1 MQSIHY
7 SVIDIILIVAA
18 LECVLIY
25 GLIVVARAL
34 PTPNATCR
42 HLLGFLF
49 LAIALDA
56 LATLLVWQTSLREAM
71 APFGGLVVA
80 FASFA
85 FSAKGPLLLLFV
97 QTLVT
102 PKFRLRPVHILH
114 FSAFAMALAVAFTN
128 SLDTT
133 RITFTIESN
142 MANPGSNT
150 WWTLMRLTPC
160 LYALAAIYTL
170 RKMTALYDSHY
181 TSNEYQYGYWIK
193 ALVWGYFAQWSLNL
207 AVHIAGNHL
216 PYDISNALGIAN
228 DIAILLMVNGLLFYC
243 FKVMRTL
250 APMHPSIVEHQPF
263 ELADQPEEEVDNAKK
278 DDGCEPASEP
288 FSMHAFV
295 IGEQSNVNYLPRQIT
310 PAANRED
317 DAALTAIMRGI
328 DERTLHLNP
337 TLNVDKFSEAI
348 DLAPRDVSRLINA
361 HFDCSFSEFIN
372 AFRTFEAEHLL
383 TDPKHLETTIIDIIG
398 LAGFNS
404 KSAFHRFFKRYTGLA
419 PSDYRKLRAPT
430 TETQ

>member
-7 SVIDIILIVAA
+7 SVIDIILIVAT

-49 LAIALDA
+49 VAIALDA
-56 LATLLVWQTSLREAM
+56 LATLLVWQADLRTAM
-71 APFGGLVVA
+71 EPVGELTVA

-85 FSAKGPLLLLFV
+85 FTAKGPLLLLFV

-102 PKFRLRPVHILH
+102 PQFQLRPVHILH

-133 RITFTIESN
+133 RITYTIESN
-142 MANPGSNT
+142 LPNPGTNT

-181 TSNEYQYGYWIK
+181 TSNEYQYGYWIQ
-193 ALVWGYFAQWSLNL
+193 ALVWGFFAQWSLNL
-207 AVHIAGNHL
+207 AVHIAGNHI
-216 PYDISNALGIAN
+216 PFRISNSLGIAN
-228 DIAILLMVNGLLFYC
+228 DIVILLLVNALLFYC

-250 APMHPSIVEHQPF
+250 APMHP
-263 ELADQPEEEVDNAKK
+263 
-278 DDGCEPASEP
+278 GMSEP
-288 FSMHAFV
+288 EDKASSSHEAPKIKDAATAEIVDAEAETYSTHAFA
-295 IGEQSNVNYLPRQIT
+295 IGEHSNVNYLPRQAT
-310 PAANRED
+310 PATNYED
-317 DAALTAIMRGI
+317 DTALAAIVKGI
-328 DERTLHLNP
+328 DEHQLHLNP
-337 TLNVDKFSEAI
+337 PLNVDKFAEAI
-348 DLAPRDVSRLINA
+348 ELAPRDVSRLINA

-372 AFRTFEAEHLL
+372 AFRTFEAERLL

-419 PSDYRKLRAPT
+419 PSEYRKLHSPIA
-430 TETQ
+430 ETP